1 MTSSPP
7 KNGSCSGKPVGWWY
21 PDLVSRNPREIRV
34 QMRANAER
42 AKAICET
49 CPVIVECREY
59 ALEWE
64 LHGIWGGMTEKER
77 KLHRSSHNIQYKRP
91 SLTEIIG
98 FSKDA

>member
-1 MTSSPP
+1 MNELPP
-7 KNGSCSGKPVGWWY
+7 KNGSCAGKPVGWWY

-42 AKAICET
+42 ALQICGS
-49 CPVIVECREY
+49 CSVISECREY

-77 KLHRSSHNIQYKRP
+77 KSYRLTHNIKYKRP
-91 SLTEIIG
+91 SLSEIVG
-98 FSKDA
+98 FAKDA